1 MPVAHAT
8 THMEPRALPEDS
20 QSEGIS
26 ASDPVVSV
34 TVEVAG
40 KMMVA
45 RVVNILVEVEG
56 RR

>member
-45 RVVNILVEVEG
+45 RVVNILVEV
-56 RR
+56 